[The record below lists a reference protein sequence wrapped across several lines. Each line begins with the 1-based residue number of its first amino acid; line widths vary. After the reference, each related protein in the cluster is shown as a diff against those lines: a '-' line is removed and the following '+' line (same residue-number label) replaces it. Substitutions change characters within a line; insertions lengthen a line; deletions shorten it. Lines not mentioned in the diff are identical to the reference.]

1 MISHDQYYLY
11 DSINEHNIYNH
22 VSEFIKHIHY
32 NSMLFIIIITILP
45 TIIQDSLLYHQIRI
59 IEDEFCNRQNY
70 FLINCMPH

>member
-32 NSMLFIIIITILP
+32 NSMLFIIIITIHQSIKHTCHYMSNIIVYYLQLFRTVFF
-45 TIIQDSLLYHQIRI
+45 TIKF
-59 IEDEFCNRQNY
+59 E
-70 FLINCMPH
+70 